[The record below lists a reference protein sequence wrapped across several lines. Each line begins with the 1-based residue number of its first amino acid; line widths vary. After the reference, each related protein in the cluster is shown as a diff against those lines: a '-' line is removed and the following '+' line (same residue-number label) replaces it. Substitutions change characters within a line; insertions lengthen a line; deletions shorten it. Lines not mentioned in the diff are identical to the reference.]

1 MVALTKNPEVPVDL
15 VKIKIDW
22 DAYAKA
28 RKEAPK
34 KIQLFI
40 TKWLSGDTA
49 TGRVMVRRKECI
61 SSKCPC

>member
-1 MVALTKNPEVPVDL
+1 MVALAKNPEIPVDL
-15 VKIKIDW
+15 VKIKIEW
-22 DAYAKA
+22 DAYTKS
-28 RKEAPK
+28 RKKAPK

-40 TKWLSGDTA
+40 IKLLSGDTA